1 MIFLEKTS
9 ISVQKIIFLE
19 KNGFLTPLAALTR
32 KVVLEL
38 LVWCLIQNY
47 LLQSLIIAEALSK
60 VYRLMLVK
68 NCNVSLSF
76 NC

>member
-1 MIFLEKTS
+1 MTVIY
-9 ISVQKIIFLE
+9 
-19 KNGFLTPLAALTR
+19 
-32 KVVLEL
+32 
-38 LVWCLIQNY
+38 QNY

-76 NC
+76 NYIGMVWLVKETYSKFDLALSF